1 LYVDVSM
8 KMNEC
13 DIHFRFIYVY
23 GDNWTQSLVRHKILY
38 VQLPLHLKGIPENFA
53 CLLIYHMEIRMS
65 CQHFDRT
72 ICKELSPILT
82 KNITSKRLSEGG
94 NSLF

>member
-1 LYVDVSM
+1 MSFLSKSSM
-8 KMNEC
+8 F
-13 DIHFRFIYVY
+13 FRP
-23 GDNWTQSLVRHKILY
+23 LVRHKLLY

-82 KNITSKRLSEGG
+82 KNITSKRLFAVK
-94 NSLF
+94 SLNMIK